1 MIIKVAGFVLVGSVA
16 ALAGIGI
23 ADLAGYEIHD
33 GRRFG
38 RHDFERRE
46 YVKHFEVRGR
56 HERDHRRRVEVE
68 RVVAQAEGEVAAHE
82 AQIAAHEAEVA
93 GHDAASNDEGVLGTY
108 RFDANGDLLNKVEWG
123 ATVELELQADD
134 RYRLRV
140 LTKAEG
146 KSEEETS
153 WGTFRVRG
161 DRLILTSAHDN
172 ERHSFTIDGDKLQFD
187 ASWKAKVALRM
198 IGVEDAFMMKVQ
210 Q

>member
-1 MIIKVAGFVLVGSVA
+1 M
-16 ALAGIGI
+16 
-23 ADLAGYEIHD
+23 
-33 GRRFG
+33 
-38 RHDFERRE
+38 
-46 YVKHFEVRGR
+46 
-56 HERDHRRRVEVE
+56 
-68 RVVAQAEGEVAAHE
+68 
-82 AQIAAHEAEVA
+82 
-93 GHDAASNDEGVLGTY
+93 LGTY

-140 LTKAEG
+140 FTKAEG
-146 KSEEETS
+146 KAEEETS

-172 ERHSFTIDGDKLQFD
+172 ARHSFTIDGDKLQFD

-198 IGVEDAFMMKVQ
+198 IGVEDAYMKKVQ